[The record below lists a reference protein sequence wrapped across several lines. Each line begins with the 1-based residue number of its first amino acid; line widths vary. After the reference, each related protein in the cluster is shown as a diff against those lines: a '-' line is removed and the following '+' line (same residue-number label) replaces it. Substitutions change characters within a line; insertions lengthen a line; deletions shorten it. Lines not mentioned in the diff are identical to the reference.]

1 MNSVSR
7 PVTSNQP
14 GIHEHLAQ
22 VVARHAASTFLKP
35 ISAHTRAAFAQGLAA
50 WQASRA
56 ALILDAG
63 CGVGMSTLR
72 LAARFP
78 SHFVLGVDQSADRLS
93 RDLRW
98 EGERPANCLT
108 LRADLVDFWRL
119 MLEHRM
125 HPERHYLLYPNP
137 WPKKAQLGRRWHG
150 HPVFP
155 TIVAL
160 GGLIECRSNWQTYV
174 DEFSAA
180 LTQLTG
186 ETVTTEALPDDP
198 AGPLTPFEDK
208 YRRSGHKLWTCR
220 LQLDATPRGS
230 ATSSAASSSTAAHAE
245 VRDNVVPP
253 DND

>member
-1 MNSVSR
+1 MQSTSR

-22 VVARHAASTFLKP
+22 VVARHADSTFLKP
-35 ISAHTRAAFAQGLAA
+35 ISAHTRVAFEQGHAA
-50 WQASRA
+50 WQASGA
-56 ALILDAG
+56 SLILDAG

-78 SHFVLGVDQSADRLS
+78 SHFVLGVDQSSDRLS
-93 RDLRW
+93 RELRW
-98 EGERPANCLT
+98 EGPRPANCLT

-119 MLEHRM
+119 MLEHQM

-155 TIVAL
+155 AIVAL
-160 GGLIECRSNWQTYV
+160 GGLVECRSNWQTYV
-174 DEFSAA
+174 DEFAAA

-186 ETVTTEALPDDP
+186 KVVATVALPDDP
-198 AGPLTPFEDK
+198 AGPLTPFEEK
-208 YRRSGHKLWTCR
+208 YRHSGHSLWTCR
-220 LQLDATPRGS
+220 LQLDANGEGP
-230 ATSSAASSSTAAHAE
+230 A
-245 VRDNVVPP
+245 VRDNVGSS
-253 DND
+253 DNN

>member
-1 MNSVSR
+1 MHSTSS

-14 GIHEHLAQ
+14 GIHEHLAS
-22 VVARHAASTFLKP
+22 VVRRHASSIFLKP
-35 ISAHTRAAFAQGLAA
+35 VSAHTQAAFAQGLAA
-50 WQASRA
+50 WQVSDAP
-56 ALILDAG
+56 LILDAG

-78 SHFVLGVDQSADRLS
+78 SHFVLGIDQSADRLS
-93 RDLRW
+93 RAPRW
-98 EGERPANCLT
+98 EGERPTNCLT

-119 MLEHRM
+119 MLEHEM

-155 TIVAL
+155 AIVAL

-174 DEFSAA
+174 DEFAAA

-186 ETVTTEALPDDP
+186 KAVTTDAVPDDA
-198 AGPLTPFEDK
+198 AGPLTPFEEK
-208 YRRSGHKLWTCR
+208 YRHSGHGLWACR
-220 LQLDATPRGS
+220 LQLGKATGGN
-230 ATSSAASSSTAAHAE
+230 A
-245 VRDNVVPP
+245 VRDNVGHS

>member
-14 GIHEHLAQ
+14 GVHEHLAR

-35 ISAHTRAAFAQGLAA
+35 VSAHTRAAFEQAFIA
-50 WQASRA
+50 WQASHA
-56 ALILDAG
+56 PLIVDAG
-63 CGVGMSTLR
+63 CGVGMSSLR

-78 SHFVLGVDQSADRLS
+78 SHFVLGIDQSADRLS

-98 EGERPANCLT
+98 EGQRPTNCLT

-119 MLEHRM
+119 MLAHRM
-125 HPERHYLLYPNP
+125 YPERHYLLYPNP
-137 WPKKAQLGRRWHG
+137 WPKKVQLGRRWHG

-180 LTQLTG
+180 LAQLTG
-186 ETVTTEALPDDP
+186 KAPTTEAVTAGAD
-198 AGPLTPFEDK
+198 GPLTPFEDK
-208 YRRSGHKLWTCR
+208 YQRSGHALWACR
-220 LQLDATPRGS
+220 LQLGT
-230 ATSSAASSSTAAHAE
+230 STAVHA
-245 VRDNVVPP
+245 VRDNVAVD
-253 DND
+253 DNH

>member
-1 MNSVSR
+1 MHSTSR

-14 GIHEHLAQ
+14 GIHEHLAS
-22 VVARHAASTFLKP
+22 VVARHARSAFLKP
-35 ISAHTRAAFAQGLAA
+35 ISVHTRAAFEQGRAA
-50 WQASRA
+50 WLASGA
-56 ALILDAG
+56 PLILDAG

-93 RDLRW
+93 RELRW

-119 MLEHRM
+119 MLEHQM

-137 WPKKAQLGRRWHG
+137 WPKKAHLGRRWHG

-160 GGLIECRSNWQTYV
+160 GGQIECRSNWQVYI
-174 DEFSAA
+174 DEFAAA

-186 ETVTTEALPDDP
+186 STVATETVDEDS
-198 AGPLTPFEDK
+198 AGPLTPFEEK
-208 YRRSGHKLWTCR
+208 YRRSGHDLWACR
-220 LQLDATPRGS
+220 WQS
-230 ATSSAASSSTAAHAE
+230 ARVTEVVSAHAA
-245 VRDNVVPP
+245 VRDNVEFS
-253 DND
+253 DHD

>member
-1 MNSVSR
+1 MPSTSR

-22 VVARHAASTFLKP
+22 VVARHAATTFLKP
-35 ISAHTRAAFAQGLAA
+35 ISAHTRLAFEQGHAA
-50 WQASRA
+50 WQASA
-56 ALILDAG
+56 APLILDAG

-78 SHFVLGVDQSADRLS
+78 SHFVLGVDQSSDRLS
-93 RDLRW
+93 RELRW
-98 EGERPANCLT
+98 EGARPINCLT

-119 MLEHRM
+119 MLEHQM
-125 HPERHYLLYPNP
+125 HPAHHYLLYPNP

-160 GGLIECRSNWQTYV
+160 GGVVECRSNWQNYV
-174 DEFSAA
+174 DEFAAA

-186 ETVTTEALPDDP
+186 KAVATEALPDDP
-198 AGPLTPFEDK
+198 AGPLTPFEEK
-208 YRRSGHKLWTCR
+208 YRHSGHGLWSCR
-220 LQLDATPRGS
+220 LQLDPGADGS
-230 ATSSAASSSTAAHAE
+230 A
-245 VRDNVVPP
+245 VRDNVESS
-253 DND
+253 DHY

>member
-1 MNSVSR
+1 MHSTSR

-14 GIHEHLAQ
+14 GIHQHLAQ
-22 VVARHAASTFLKP
+22 VVARHSQSTFLKP
-35 ISAHTRAAFAQGLAA
+35 ISAHTQAAFEQGFAA
-50 WQASRA
+50 WQASA
-56 ALILDAG
+56 APLILDAG

-72 LAARFP
+72 LAERFP
-78 SHFVLGVDQSADRLS
+78 AHFVLGVDQSADRLS
-93 RDLRW
+93 RELRW

-119 MLEHRM
+119 MRAHRM

-160 GGLIECRSNWQTYV
+160 GGLIECRSNWQTYI
-174 DEFSAA
+174 DEFGAA

-186 ETVTTEALPDDP
+186 HPVATEALRDD
-198 AGPLTPFEDK
+198 AARPLTPFEDK
-208 YRRSGHKLWTCR
+208 YRRSGHGLWVCR
-220 LQLDATPRGS
+220 LQLDT
-230 ATSSAASSSTAAHAE
+230 ASTGHADRDA
-245 VRDNVVPP
+245 VRDNVGTSA
-253 DND
+253 ND